1 MKVFLSST
9 FVDLGKARAEVSA
22 WLTGVFGAELIVM
35 ETFGSDTTPPDI
47 TSIRRVRECDAFIG
61 IYARRYGTVDQNSGK
76 SITELELEEAKNALS
91 TGVLKTILLYVLK
104 RESPW
109 PQEFTEK
116 DEAVQIKLERLAEKA
131 RHHTCTLFERV
142 EQLPFFI
149 VRDVYREIS
158 ARAQHVRKLR
168 DFSLPPV
175 RPITQPLGMEF
186 LTSADRGYLAGRQ
199 KQVDDLIA
207 LLRDNQICLLLGDSG
222 VGKTSL
228 IHAGLIPNL
237 PASWRTVYSRPFGL
251 PESDVTNQ
259 IQTSIFDGLP
269 SYKGPLPPLLA
280 EVLAALGDKSLL
292 LIIDQFEDVLAAR
305 DNRELEQL
313 IEDIRSIREIYSPS
327 VRLLICYRA
336 DLEARLGE
344 LWQRI
349 TGSAQGLPRLYL
361 PGIDEHSAWDVIKKV
376 LGDLSVEMTL
386 GAEEE
391 TAIEQDLVTASHGAT
406 GNRVYPPYVQILID
420 HIWSTSKQGPD
431 RYSLKDYT
439 AAGSIE
445 GIVGTYLSRL
455 ISYAQDSKGTIQAVL
470 VALVRSH
477 GSKKQVTLQDIA
489 GETARDF
496 VQCEAAVER
505 LIDLRLV
512 RHIGEYYEIS
522 HDFIARKVLYELVD
536 ADELAFK
543 RFRELLSSKSAAF
556 STTRSLLTT
565 EELLML
571 YIYRDRILP
580 NELELRL
587 LLASWLSNEGPAL
600 YWILKAD
607 PDQLPLWLQAEQG
620 FLDDQK
626 STALAALLKRK
637 LKGQALTG
645 QDYSVFHGYQLSTE
659 LAALIREAGAIV
671 PEKVLRYG
679 LRHRRAEVRNASL
692 EAAVREVK
700 NGDWS
705 WIQRL
710 RGSSSNA
717 LRRTYEN
724 LACDS
729 RVPVP
734 PVNAGDRAL
743 QEFAIIKQIAL
754 DPVSAGKHLL
764 ENLRMLRPSR
774 SKLLFGRALYLVRT
788 GRVPTFLSKAGKM
801 SAADCVIWFSAI
813 RPGLSDQAFE
823 LLIQKYEQWN
833 SNGGEARQTQM
844 TKSNALARAICRLAD
859 EQRVNRIVAVLRKTP
874 LLWSSRPLV
883 AALLRYGGNEELA
896 FLLERIAGAKYHVDY
911 WNHTELGSIT
921 QARMSQIGVGIPPFL
936 ETIANTTEFWSH
948 VRGQHRRDS
957 SKEMLLPIVN
967 PQNRPL
973 FIRLAG
979 YGLLGAAK
987 KEDQE
992 LLLRLS
998 THEYGLIARAAAKRL
1013 VCFFGSEVFKLLSAG
1028 IEESIRSNRTDSISE
1043 ALVAAELE
1051 AYGIMPELPAPLT
1064 RETC

>member
-1 MKVFLSST
+1 VKVFLSST

-22 WLTGVFGAELIVM
+22 WLSGVFGAELIVM

-76 SITELELEEAKNALS
+76 SITELELDEAKNALS

-116 DEAVQIKLERLAEKA
+116 DQAVRIKLERLAEKA

-251 PESDVTNQ
+251 PDSDVTNQ

-269 SYKGPLPPLLA
+269 SYKGSLPPLLA

-313 IEDIRSIREIYSPS
+313 IEDIRTIREIYSPS

-361 PGIDEHSAWDVIKKV
+361 PGIDEHSAWGVIKKV

-420 HIWSTSKQGPD
+420 HIWATSKQGPD

-587 LLASWLSNEGPAL
+587 LLASRLSNEGPAL

-692 EAAVREVK
+692 EAVVREVK

-705 WIQRL
+705 
-710 RGSSSNA
+710 
-717 LRRTYEN
+717 
-724 LACDS
+724 
-729 RVPVP
+729 
-734 PVNAGDRAL
+734 
-743 QEFAIIKQIAL
+743 
-754 DPVSAGKHLL
+754 SAGKHLL

-833 SNGGEARQTQM
+833 ANGGEARPTQS

-859 EQRVNRIVAVLRKTP
+859 EQRVKRIVAVVRKTP

-883 AALLRYGGNEELA
+883 AALLRHGGNEELA
-896 FLLERIAGAKYHVDY
+896 FLLEKIAGAEYHIDY

-921 QARMSQIGVGIPPFL
+921 EARMSKIGVGIPPFL
-936 ETIANTTEFWSH
+936 QTIANTTEFWSH
-948 VRGQHRRDS
+948 VRGQHRRDG
-957 SKEMLLPIVN
+957 SKQMLLPIVN

-979 YGLLGAAK
+979 YGILGAAK

-992 LLLRLS
+992 LLLRLA

-1013 VCFFGSEVFKLLSAG
+1013 VCFFGLEVFKLLSSG
-1028 IEESIRSNRTDSISE
+1028 IEESIRSNKTDSISE